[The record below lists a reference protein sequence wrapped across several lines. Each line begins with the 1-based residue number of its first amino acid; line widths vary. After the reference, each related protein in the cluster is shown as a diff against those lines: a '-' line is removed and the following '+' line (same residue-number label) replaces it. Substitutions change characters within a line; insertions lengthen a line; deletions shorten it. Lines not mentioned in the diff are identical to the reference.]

1 MKYYLRQRIFAFADT
16 YDITD
21 ENKQPLYRVKSRL
34 FSFGSKISLR
44 DLNDVEQFF
53 INQKIWHFFPH
64 YQIEKDGQAVGM
76 VKRKFSFFPKYELE
90 GVFGDFAIEGNIFA
104 WDFIITNNGRTV
116 ASLHKRFF
124 SLTDS
129 YEIDVLDESLAPLIL
144 TLVLVIDTNIH
155 NNNKHSQ

>member
-53 INQKIWHFFPH
+53 INQKIFHFFPH
-64 YQIEKDGQAVGM
+64 YQIEKM
-76 VKRKFSFFPKYELE
+76 VKQLAWSNANLASFLSMNWKVYLE
-90 GVFGDFAIEGNIFA
+90 ILLLKGISLLGISSLP
-104 WDFIITNNGRTV
+104 ITVEPWHRYIRN
-116 ASLHKRFF
+116 SSH
-124 SLTDS
+124 
-129 YEIDVLDESLAPLIL
+129 
-144 TLVLVIDTNIH
+144 
-155 NNNKHSQ
+155 